1 MCILWYR
8 YNPVPTEAMD
18 KGRKWVWWNFVDF
31 NTCGD
36 HQHSTGSWNSLRL
49 KVMNVNIFVLI
60 GVLNIDLYRELH
72 VFV

>member
-8 YNPVPTEAMD
+8 YNSVPTEAMD

-31 NTCGD
+31 NLCGD
-36 HQHSTGSWNSLRL
+36 HQHSSWNFLRL
-49 KVMNVNIFVLI
+49 KVLNVNIFVLI
-60 GVLNIDLYRELH
+60 GVLNINLYRELH

>member
-31 NTCGD
+31 NLCGD
-36 HQHSTGSWNSLRL
+36 HQHSCWNSLRL
-49 KVMNVNIFVLI
+49 KVLNVNIFVLI
-60 GVLNIDLYRELH
+60 GVLNINLYRELH